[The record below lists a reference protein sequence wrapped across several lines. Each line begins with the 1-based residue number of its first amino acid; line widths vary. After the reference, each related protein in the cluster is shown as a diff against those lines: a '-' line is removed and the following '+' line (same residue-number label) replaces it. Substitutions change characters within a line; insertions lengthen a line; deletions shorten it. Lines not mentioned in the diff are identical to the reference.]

1 MKIGVIG
8 TGRIGSALGEAW
20 TQAGHDVMY
29 GSRNPKSNP
38 DLANV
43 STVVDAAQHG
53 EVLLFAIP
61 GAALLDTAKSLSLDG
76 KLIIDATNGGGTPDE
91 LAQAVP
97 GATVYKA
104 FNTLGF
110 ENFRE
115 PQFGD
120 EHADLLYI
128 GPQVQRTPI
137 EQLIR
142 DVGLNPIYVGGLGE
156 IGILD
161 AATRFWFAL
170 SKRFGRHAAY
180 KILSD
185 SSGQS

>member
-1 MKIGVIG
+1 MRIGVIG

-20 TQAGHDVMY
+20 TRAGHNVMY
-29 GSRNPKSNP
+29 GSRNPDGNP

-43 STVVDAAQHG
+43 STVVDATQHG

-61 GAALLDTAKSLSLDG
+61 GAALQGTVKSLSLDG
-76 KLIIDATNGGGTPDE
+76 KTIIDATNGGGTPDE
-91 LAQAVP
+91 LARTIP

-128 GPQVQRTPI
+128 GPETQRTPI

-142 DVGLNPIYVGGLGE
+142 DVGLNPVYVGGLEE
-156 IGILD
+156 IGTLD

-170 SKRFGRHAAY
+170 SKRFGRHTAY
-180 KILSD
+180 KVLSD
-185 SSGQS
+185 TSA